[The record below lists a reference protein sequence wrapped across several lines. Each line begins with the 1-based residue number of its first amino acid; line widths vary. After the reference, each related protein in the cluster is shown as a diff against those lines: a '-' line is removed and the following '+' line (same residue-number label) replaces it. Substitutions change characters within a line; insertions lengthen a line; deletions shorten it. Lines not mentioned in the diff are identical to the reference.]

1 MKRLI
6 RVILPPFIGFF
17 IFFAAVRYSSLY
29 FTLQIDRMGVG
40 DLRSFMAFYRYTLP
54 LLFIVGVLTQI
65 VVIMP
70 VWNGMERK
78 TIADKVN
85 VIVDLCFICF
95 VFALGISYAIWDP
108 QRGINNLIKLVGFMT
123 AVQMVYWLVNLLVL
137 YLFEDR

>member
-1 MKRLI
+1 MKYLI
-6 RVILPPFIGFF
+6 KVILPPFIGFF

-29 FTLQIDRMGVG
+29 FTLQIDKMGVG

-78 TIADKVN
+78 TVADKVN
-85 VIVDLCFICF
+85 VIIDLCFICL

-108 QRGINNLIKLVGFMT
+108 QRGIYNLVKLVGFMT